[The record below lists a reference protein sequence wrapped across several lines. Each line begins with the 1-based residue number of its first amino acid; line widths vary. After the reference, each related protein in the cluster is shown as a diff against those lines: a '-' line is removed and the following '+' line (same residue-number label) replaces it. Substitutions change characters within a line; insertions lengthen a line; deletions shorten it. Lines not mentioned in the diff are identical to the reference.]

1 MRAGR
6 ITISTRHFEVVEHP
20 IPEAGYGHVR
30 VAVKAAGV
38 CLSDVHLLDS
48 TLSPG
53 YLEGDVVTMGHEVAG
68 VVDQIG
74 DGVDHWKIGDRVIV
88 CAGIRDEKGRVRTQG
103 FDFDGGF
110 ADFMVADADTLV
122 AIHDRL
128 SFEEACII
136 PDAVSTPWAAITQ
149 TAQMRAGLSSAV
161 FGIGGL
167 GIHAVQLL
175 KIVGCTPIIAVDPLL
190 QARERAIDAG
200 ADLALDPHDPEFA
213 KKVRAITNGRGIDSA
228 FDFAG
233 VSAVR
238 IQALPLLAE
247 GGKLVIIGIASEPI
261 NIPSDMAFVYKRNQ
275 ILGHY
280 GSEVHHTQELVE
292 LVRAGKLDLSGSIS
306 SIMALEQAKEAL
318 AQLASKS
325 DNPIRIVLRP

>member
-53 YLEGDVVTMGHEVAG
+53 YLDGDVVTMGHEVAG

-74 DGVDHWKIGDRVIV
+74 DGVDHWTIGDRVIV

-110 ADFMVADADTLV
+110 AEFMIADAHTLV
-122 AIHDRL
+122 AIHEQL
-128 SFEEACII
+128 SFEQACII

-149 TAQMRAGLSSAV
+149 TGQMRTGLSSAV

-175 KIVGCTPIIAVDPLL
+175 KIIGSSPIIAVDPLPL
-190 QARERAIDAG
+190 ARQRALLVG
-200 ADLALDPHDPEFA
+200 ADVALDPHDPEFA
-213 KKVRAITNGRGIDSA
+213 KKVRAITHGRGIDSA

-233 VSAVR
+233 VNAVR

-247 GGKLVIIGIASEPI
+247 GGKLIIIGIASEPI
-261 NIPSDMAFVYKRNQ
+261 TIPSDMAFVYKRNQ

-292 LVRAGKLDLSGSIS
+292 LVRAGKLDLSGSITS
-306 SIMALEQAKEAL
+306 VLALEDAAQAL
-318 AQLASKS
+318 NQLALKT
-325 DNPIRIVLRP
+325 DNPIRIVLHP

>member
-122 AIHDRL
+122 AIHDQL

-261 NIPSDMAFVYKRNQ
+261 NISSDMAFVYKRNQ

>member
-6 ITISTRHFEVVEHP
+6 ITISTRQFEIVDHP
-20 IPEAGYGHVR
+20 VPEAGVGHVR

-74 DGVDHWKIGDRVIV
+74 EGVTGWKVGDRVIV

-110 ADFMVADADTLV
+110 ADFMIANADTLV
-122 AIHDRL
+122 AIHDQL

-136 PDAVSTPWAAITQ
+136 PDAVSTPWAAITH

-167 GIHAVQLL
+167 GIHAIQLL
-175 KIVGCTPIIAVDPLL
+175 KIIGCSPIIAVDPLPI
-190 QARERAIDAG
+190 ARERALHVG
-200 ADLALDPHDPEFA
+200 ADLALDPADPEFA
-213 KKVRAITNGRGIDSA
+213 KKVRALTNGRGIDAA

-233 VSAVR
+233 VNAVR
-238 IQALPLLAE
+238 AQALPLLAE
-247 GGKLVIIGIASEPI
+247 AGKLVIIGIASEPI
-261 NIPSDMAFVYKRNQ
+261 TIPSDMAFVYKRNQ